1 MYHNCVI
8 YRAFVKYS
16 FCWIIW
22 NFGRYHKERDESE
35 MQYRQN
41 GTQDGMKLPW
51 LHASFRSWLSKYTA
65 KVFLLHVEYKTALV
79 GAGGG
84 LTNLSKPNRVL
95 QCHSINIITELI
107 SWFTRRKNVERCYV
121 QKFSK
126 IQMKGLHHYC
136 WSSLHNPSPMYL
148 DLKKLAYFTLN
159 VFRAS
164 YFPLIHTMA
173 NVRDH
178 TDTSQKLTPWN
189 CSKE

>member
-35 MQYRQN
+35 MQYTVR
-41 GTQDGMKLPW
+41 TALKTAW
-51 LHASFRSWLSKYTA
+51 SFRDFMPHSDHDFRNTLLRSSYFTLSTKRLWLG
-65 KVFLLHVEYKTALV
+65 L
-79 GAGGG
+79 GGRGGG

-126 IQMKGLHHYC
+126 IQMKGLHHYY
-136 WSSLHNPSPMYL
+136 WSCLHNPSPMYL
-148 DLKKLAYFTLN
+148 DLKQTCILYFKR
-159 VFRAS
+159 V
-164 YFPLIHTMA
+164 
-173 NVRDH
+173 
-178 TDTSQKLTPWN
+178 
-189 CSKE
+189 